1 MGELGKIGRRNSLSL
16 ILPPPVHLSKV
27 WTDLIFDTYRWLNV
41 KFIFYL
47 KMIKPK
53 TKPTYSFRNI
63 KRDKTE
69 RFLILGVSEYNRW
82 IPRKTKNLFGII

>member
-1 MGELGKIGRRNSLSL
+1 MGEIGKIGRRNSLSL
-16 ILPPPVHLSKV
+16 IVPPVHLTKV
-27 WTDLIFDTYRWLNV
+27 WTVLIFDSYTQYGV
-41 KFIFYL
+41 IMIKYL
-47 KMIKPK
+47 KMIKPN

-82 IPRKTKNLFGII
+82 IPWKTKNLFGII

>member
-16 ILPPPVHLSKV
+16 IFPPPVHLSKV
-27 WTDLIFDTYRWLNV
+27 WTVLIFDSYRQLKVNTI
-41 KFIFYL
+41 KYL
-47 KMIKPK
+47 KMIKPN

-63 KRDKTE
+63 KRDKSE

>member
-1 MGELGKIGRRNSLSL
+1 
-16 ILPPPVHLSKV
+16 
-27 WTDLIFDTYRWLNV
+27 
-41 KFIFYL
+41 
-47 KMIKPK
+47 MIKLK